1 MIHLILNLLNRYK
14 NSKYFFL
21 SPLPYAIGSASE
33 QILIAAK
40 YAKLFNKKLVIL
52 KIRSFNYTI
61 CNNSL
66 FDSIVI
72 NKQKLKIGKSFNFI
86 LTKILEI
93 EFFIWRVFLIFLNDK
108 FLKFNFHELS
118 RFSNIGVPNLFETN
132 KTKNK
137 NISFKRYQDIEKFNS
152 INESLDLSKSLK
164 KNIKKILN
172 QFVPSRQDKIV
183 CVHVRDGF
191 YRNDFKRKNYR
202 NSNIENYKKAI
213 NFLINKGYLVIR
225 LGDKNCKKTKFK
237 NKYFIDYPFSKFKS
251 EEMDLYLIKISKFYL
266 ATQSGIMDVAYMF
279 NKPILTTNMCELFS
293 GFPRKKNDRG
303 IFKTIF
309 SKTKKNPISIFNYM
323 KNPYK
328 FHNPDNENSNFYF
341 KENTE
346 NEIYLATK
354 EFEKNFQN
362 KFNKKKNIIQK
373 KFDRIHNNRYKDM
386 FYERDDLQN
395 SLINSTDSLKMIRM
409 FKASSGTFCD
419 SYLKKNILK
428 KKNY

>member
-14 NSKYFFL
+14 KFKYFFL

-72 NKQKLKIGKSFNFI
+72 NKQKLKIGKTFNFI

-108 FLKFNFHELS
+108 FLKLNFHELS

-132 KTKNK
+132 KTTNK
-137 NISFKRYQDIEKFNS
+137 NIFFKRYQDIEKFNS
-152 INESLDLSKSLK
+152 INESLDLSISLK
-164 KNIKKILN
+164 KKCKKILN

-279 NKPILTTNMCELFS
+279 NKPILTTNMCELFT

-309 SKTKKNPISIFNYM
+309 SKTKKNPVSIFNYM

-354 EFEKNFQN
+354 EFERNFKN
-362 KFNKKKNIIQK
+362 KFKKKKNIIQN

-419 SYLKKNILK
+419 SYLKKNILIK
-428 KKNY
+428 KK

>member
-1 MIHLILNLLNRYK
+1 MLHLILNLLNRYK
-14 NSKYFFL
+14 KFKYFFL

-33 QILIAAK
+33 QIFIAAK
-40 YAKLFNKKLVIL
+40 YAKLLNKKVIIL
-52 KIRSFNYTI
+52 KIRSFNYNI
-61 CNNSL
+61 CNNTL

-72 NKQKLKIGKSFNFI
+72 NKQKLKTKKILNYI

-93 EFFIWRVFLIFLNDK
+93 EFFTWRIFLIFLNDK
-108 FLKFNFHELS
+108 LLKLNFHELS

-132 KTKNK
+132 NFTNK
-137 NISFKRYQDIEKFNS
+137 NIIFKRYQDIEKFNS
-152 INESLDLSKSLK
+152 IKESLDLSISLK
-164 KNIKKILN
+164 KKCKKILS
-172 QFVPSRQDKIV
+172 QFVHSRKDKIV

-191 YRNDFKRKNYR
+191 YRNDFKRKTYR

-237 NKYFIDYPFSKFKS
+237 NKHFIDYPFSKFKS
-251 EEMDLYLIKISKFYL
+251 EDMDLYLIKISKFYI

-279 NKPILTTNMCELFS
+279 NKPILTTNMCELFT

-309 SKTKKNPISIFNYM
+309 SKTKKNPVSIFNYM

-354 EFEKNFQN
+354 EFEKNFKN
-362 KFNKKKNIIQK
+362 KFKKKKSTAQK
-373 KFDRIHNNRYKDM
+373 KFDKIHNNRYKDM

-419 SYLKKNILK
+419 SYLKKKYFNK
-428 KKNY
+428 KK